1 MRLSFASSIRTITA
15 KLNGTYD
22 FSSLQIPLPE
32 ALAKSI
38 MAWGKKNIPDENLH
52 DNAKDTKGREDEIHV
67 TLLYGI
73 KVTDNDGIRKFIPI
87 LMGILGAVKPFKVR
101 LGLVTLFRDKPDYD
115 VVKIEAESSGL
126 QKLHYKIRNSLGGDG
141 SESMVKNNYPTYQS
155 HCTIGYIKKST
166 ADDLN
171 GNEDFL
177 GKTFTVDK
185 VIFSIPNGHKIPI
198 TLEKGE

>member
-1 MRLSFASSIRTITA
+1 MKVSYASAFRVIVA
-15 KLNGTYD
+15 KLNGTYE
-22 FSSLQIPLPE
+22 FSSLQIQLPE
-32 ALAKSI
+32 DMAKSV
-38 MAWGKKNIPDENLH
+38 MSWGKKNIPDENLH

-73 KVTDNDGIRKFIPI
+73 KATDDEEIRKFTPT

-126 QKLHYKIRNSLGGDG
+126 QKLHYNVRNSLGGDG
-141 SESMVKNNYPTYQS
+141 SESMVENKFPTYQS
-155 HCTIGYIKKST
+155 HITIGYVKKGT

-177 GKTFTVDK
+177 GKVFTVDK
-185 VIFSIPNGHKIPI
+185 IIFSIPNGNKIPI
-198 TLEKGE
+198 TLKKGE